1 MGEQNKKRYYIGTT
15 VSMKEKQE
23 IEDRAS
29 KNRMKISEYIR
40 YSLTLTKDQSEEAE
54 IDQIYSLVETAKIL
68 KTSRTTVYSL
78 IDKGILPFVKIGKQK
93 KIKKKDLEEYINN
106 SKSQKNTDIAEKLW
120 SSKEIA
126 KYLGCTQQTAQ
137 KYLREG
143 KIPAIR
149 IGRKWMAHPE
159 EIRKI
164 RESNLNDHTC
174 QETLHERQKYI

>member
-1 MGEQNKKRYYIGTT
+1 MGEKNKRHCYIGTT
-15 VSMKEKQE
+15 VSINEKQE

-40 YSLTLTKDQSEEAE
+40 YSLTLAKDQSEEAE
-54 IDQIYSLVETAKIL
+54 IDQIYSLVEAAKIL

-78 IDKGILPFVKIGKQK
+78 INKGLLPFVKIGKQK

-106 SKSQKNTDIAEKLW
+106 SKFQKNTDIAEKLW

-149 IGRKWMAHPE
+149 IGRKWMACPE

-164 RESNLNDHTC
+164 RESNLNDHTS
-174 QETLHERQKYI
+174 QETLHER